1 MISLPWEKK
10 KVRKNKLFAC
20 RADYLFF
27 IQFSSTAV
35 PIRLYFS
42 EIIQKKSY
50 CMNYLIIQIVL
61 ATYSTVERQ
70 KDVICADICI
80 YTFVDSRRDLYGSTF
95 SSPRTHI
102 KTSVK

>member
-1 MISLPWEKK
+1 
-10 KVRKNKLFAC
+10 
-20 RADYLFF
+20 
-27 IQFSSTAV
+27 
-35 PIRLYFS
+35 
-42 EIIQKKSY
+42 
-50 CMNYLIIQIVL
+50 MNYLIIQIVL

-70 KDVICADICI
+70 KEVICADICI

>member
-42 EIIQKKSY
+42 EIIQKKIILHELPHNSNCTSY
-50 CMNYLIIQIVL
+50 IQHSRK
-61 ATYSTVERQ
+61 TERCHMCRHLYIH
-70 KDVICADICI
+70 IC
-80 YTFVDSRRDLYGSTF
+80 
-95 SSPRTHI
+95 
-102 KTSVK
+102 